1 LKSITR
7 EEKQPPFRGFSRHR
21 FLPSDNLLQSWV
33 QARDLRLL
41 ESVMSSAE
49 TSANRWLL
57 LLIAFLVLSAI
68 YLYVFPQ
75 ANVLYAG
82 VVLLHVVAGFVA
94 SVLLLLWLFRS
105 WRQGEPLVRV
115 GMILLFLGAIPGLA
129 LIYTGALRSEWT
141 LVYVHIGVSFLGAG
155 LIAAARIGWPS
166 RQVAVRV
173 AAVLAVLAVLAPVAR
188 YLREA
193 RWNHHGR
200 IENPALP
207 PVSMDGEGDGPTGP
221 FFPSSAQIYGG
232 QKIPSKFFMESDSC
246 KRCHED
252 IYNQWN
258 SSAHHFSSFNNQWY
272 RKSIEYMQDTIGT
285 RPSKWCGGCHDPAVL
300 YAGKMDTPITEIVH
314 TPEAQ
319 AGLGCMMC
327 HSIADVKST
336 MGQGDFYLEYPKLHE
351 FAASKNPAVR
361 TLHDFMIKL
370 NPEPHRRVF
379 LKPFMKQQTAEFCSS
394 CHKVHLDVPV
404 NHYRWFR
411 GFNEYDNWQASGV
424 SGQGARSFYYPPK
437 PQQCADCHMP
447 LEPSNDMGNIAGQV
461 HSHRFPGANTALP
474 TANEDAAQLKAT
486 EDFLTSGAL
495 TVDIFA
501 LSPASAPLKAAALKT
516 GGVGQQ
522 ELATT
527 FAVGEEAETRI
538 TPSSNAEAAPVTAPL
553 NRVQAA
559 IRRSDTVRVDV
570 VVRTKRI
577 GHFFPGGTVDAYD
590 TWLELKGVDD
600 QGQTIFWSGMVE
612 DNGKGPVEKGAH
624 FYRSLQVDAHGNPIN
639 KRNAW
644 ATRAVVYVR
653 LIPPGAAD
661 TVHFRVKIPEK
672 TGSKITL
679 TARLCYR
686 KFAWFNTQF
695 AFTGEHD
702 NSASKPGDATAK
714 TTPDYDDTKMAF
726 TASLHGVSAKLEKIP
741 DLPIVAVAE
750 NEVAVD
756 VLPANAPAFYPKTR
770 LAKED
775 WQRWNDYGIGLL
787 LQGDLKA
794 AQAAF
799 EKVTEVDPQNPD
811 GWVNIGRAALQEG
824 DVAHARTVLEKAL
837 ALNPKLARTNFFYG
851 SLLKQTGDYDQAAA
865 RFQIVIAQYPRDR
878 VALNNLGRLLFLERK
893 YAEAVK
899 VLQQVLAV
907 DPEDLQ
913 AHYNLMLCYNGLGD
927 EKMSKEHQARY
938 LRFKADEAA
947 QAITGPYRQLNPE
960 DNNERQSI
968 HEHTSVPLPILN
980 DGPAKRQVVSAKTPH
995 APATTHLGTDAFV
1008 RSAGQ
1013 SPATVHTSTTPGA
1026 QR

>member
-1 LKSITR
+1 
-7 EEKQPPFRGFSRHR
+7 
-21 FLPSDNLLQSWV
+21 
-33 QARDLRLL
+33 
-41 ESVMSSAE
+41 
-49 TSANRWLL
+49 
-57 LLIAFLVLSAI
+57 LLIGFLVLSAI
-68 YLYVFPQ
+68 YLYAYPQ

-82 VVLLHVVAGFVA
+82 VVLLHAVTGVVV
-94 SVLLLLWLFRS
+94 SVWLLLWLVRK
-105 WRQGEPLVRV
+105 WRKSEPLVRAGIV
-115 GMILLFLGAIPGLA
+115 FLFIGAISGLV
-129 LIYTGALRSEWT
+129 LLYTGALSTEQRNIY
-141 LVYVHIGVSFLGAG
+141 LHIGLSFIGAG
-155 LIAAARIGWPS
+155 LIAAARLGSFRWL
-166 RQVAVRV
+166 RRHAVLRVVAVLV
-173 AAVLAVLAVLAPVAR
+173 VLAVLAPVAR
-188 YLREA
+188 YLRET
-193 RWNHHGR
+193 RWNQHGR

-207 PVSMDGEGDGPTGP
+207 PVTMDGEGDGPSGP
-221 FFPSSAQIYGG
+221 FFPSSAQVYGG
-232 QKIPSKFFMESDSC
+232 EKIPSKFFMESESC
-246 KRCHED
+246 KRCHAD

-272 RKSIEYMQDTIGT
+272 RKSIEYMQDTVGT
-285 RPSKWCGGCHDPAVL
+285 KPSKWCGGCHDPAVL
-300 YAGKMDTPITEIVH
+300 YAGKMDTPIKQIVH

-327 HSIADVKST
+327 HSIANVKST

-351 FAASKNPAVR
+351 LAASKNPMVR
-361 TLHDFMIKL
+361 TMHDFLIKL

-404 NHYRWFR
+404 NQYRWIR

-424 SGQGARSFYYPPK
+424 SGQGARSFYYPAK

-447 LEPSNDMGNIAGQV
+447 LEPSKDLGNIAGQV

-474 TANEDAAQLKAT
+474 TANEDAAQLKVT

-501 LSPASAPLKAAALKT
+501 LSPANAVSKTAPLKSAANS
-516 GGVGQQ
+516 QN

-527 FAVGEEAETRI
+527 FAVGEEAEAKI
-538 TPSSNAEAAPVTAPL
+538 TPGASSNAEAAPITAPL
-553 NRVQAA
+553 NRVQPAV
-559 IRRSDTVRVDV
+559 RRGDTVRVDV
-570 VVRTKRI
+570 VVRTKKV

-600 QGQTIFWSGMVE
+600 KGDTIFWSGMVE

-661 TVHFRVKIPEK
+661 TVHFRMKIPEK
-672 TGSKITL
+672 TGNKIAL

-686 KFAWFNTQF
+686 KFAWWGTQF
-695 AFTGEHD
+695 SFAGERD
-702 NSASKPGDATAK
+702 NTPPKPGVLPPTVTA
-714 TTPDYDDTKMAF
+714 DYDDTKMAF
-726 TASLHGVSAKLEKIP
+726 TASLQGVSAKSEKIP
-741 DLPIVAVAE
+741 DLPIVVVAH
-750 NEVAVD
+750 NGVALD
-756 VLPANAPAFYPKTR
+756 VLPANAPAPQPKIQLT
-770 LAKED
+770 KED

-799 EKVTEVDPQNPD
+799 EKVTEADPQNPD

-824 DVAHARTVLEKAL
+824 DVVRARAVLEKAL
-837 ALNPKLARTNFFYG
+837 ALSPELARTHFFYAG
-851 SLLKQTGDYDQAAA
+851 VLRQEGDYIGAA
-865 RFQIVIAQYPRDR
+865 QHLEKVLTQYPRDR
-878 VALNNLGRLLFLERK
+878 VALNNLGRVLFLERK
-893 YAEAVK
+893 YADAVK
-899 VLQQVLAV
+899 VLQQALSV

-938 LRFKADEAA
+938 LRFKADEAS
-947 QAITGPYRQLNPE
+947 QAITGPFRQLHPE
-960 DNNERQSI
+960 DNNERQNI

-980 DGPAKRQVVSAKTPH
+980 NVSAKH
-995 APATTHLGTDAFV
+995 FAARV
-1008 RSAGQ
+1008 
-1013 SPATVHTSTTPGA
+1013 SPTPGA

>member
-1 LKSITR
+1 
-7 EEKQPPFRGFSRHR
+7 
-21 FLPSDNLLQSWV
+21 
-33 QARDLRLL
+33 
-41 ESVMSSAE
+41 MSS
-49 TSANRWLL
+49 SGSFVNRALPQ
-57 LLIAFLVLSAI
+57 LIGFLVVSAI
-68 YLYVFPQ
+68 YLYAFPQ
-75 ANVLYAG
+75 ANVFYAG
-82 VVLLHVVAGFVA
+82 VVLLHALAGVVAA
-94 SVLLLLWLFRS
+94 VLLLVWLARW
-105 WRQGEPLVRV
+105 WRRGEPLVRAGIV
-115 GMILLFLGAIPGLA
+115 FLSFGAIPGLA
-129 LIYTGALRSEWT
+129 LIYTGALRTQWT
-141 LVYVHIGVSFLGAG
+141 LVYVHIGVSLLGAS
-155 LIAAARIGWPS
+155 LIAAARLRWSS
-166 RQVAVRV
+166 RHAAIRI
-173 AAVLAVLAVLAPVAR
+173 AAVLALLAVLAPVAR
-188 YLREA
+188 YVRET
-193 RWNHHGR
+193 RWNQHGR
-200 IENPALP
+200 IENPTLP
-207 PVSMDGEGDGPTGP
+207 PVTMNGEGDGPTGP
-221 FFPSSAQIYGG
+221 FFPSSAQVYGG
-232 QKIPSKFFMESDSC
+232 EKIPSKFFMESDSC

-285 RPSKWCGGCHDPAVL
+285 KPSKWCGGCHDPAVL
-300 YAGKMDTPITEIVH
+300 YAGKMDTPIKQIVH

-336 MGQGDFYLEYPKLHE
+336 MGQGDFYLEYPQLHE
-351 FAASKNPAVR
+351 LAASKNPVIR
-361 TLHDFMIKL
+361 GLHDFMIKL

-404 NHYRWFR
+404 NHYRWIR

-424 SGQGARSFYYPPK
+424 SGEGARSFYYPAK

-447 LEPSNDMGNIAGQV
+447 LERSNDMGNVAGKV

-474 TANEDAAQLKAT
+474 TANDDAAQLKAT

-501 LSPASAPLKAAALKT
+501 LSPASTPLKPGAIA
-516 GGVGQQ
+516 QH

-527 FAVGEEAETRI
+527 FAVGEEAEAKI
-538 TPSSNAEAAPVTAPL
+538 TPSSSSNVEAVPVTAPL
-553 NRVQAA
+553 NRVQPTV
-559 IRRSDTVRVDV
+559 RRGDTVRVDV
-570 VVRTKRI
+570 VVRTKRV

-600 QGQTIFWSGMVE
+600 KGQMIFWSGMVAG
-612 DNGKGPVEKGAH
+612 DGKGPVEKGAH

-661 TVHFRVKIPEK
+661 TVHFRMKVPEK

-686 KFAWFNTQF
+686 KFSWWGTQF
-695 AFTGEHD
+695 AFAGVRDNEREGDHD
-702 NSASKPGDATAK
+702 NARDNNQSKPGVAPAADTPAAVTA
-714 TTPDYDDTKMAF
+714 DYDDTKYAF
-726 TASLHGVSAKLEKIP
+726 TQSLRGVSAKEERIP
-741 DLPIVAVAE
+741 DLPIVTVAQ
-750 NEVAVD
+750 NEVALD
-756 VLPANAPAFYPKTR
+756 VLPANAPAPPPKTQ

-799 EKVTEVDPQNPD
+799 ERVTEVDPQNPD
-811 GWVNIGRAALQEG
+811 GWLNIGRAALQEG
-824 DVAHARTVLEKAL
+824 DLPRARTVIEKAL

-851 SLLKQTGDYDQAAA
+851 SLMKSTGDYDQAASH
-865 RFQIVIAQYPRDR
+865 FQIVLAQYPHDR
-878 VALNNLGRLLFLERK
+878 VALNNLGRILFLQRK
-893 YAEAVK
+893 YTDGVK

-927 EKMSKEHQARY
+927 EKMSKEHQTRY

-968 HEHTSVPLPILN
+968 HEHVSIPLSILN
-980 DGPAKRQVVSAKTPH
+980 NAPAKRLSARAPIIH
-995 APATTHLGTDAFV
+995 AATTNHVGTDAFV
-1008 RSAGQ
+1008 RPAGQ
-1013 SPATVHTSTTPGA
+1013 SPAAARTTIPGA